1 MKCIKKMNDF
11 VLGILMILLSA
22 FLVFGKITETEVKT
36 GQGGFLVRSD
46 VWLRMM
52 GVFLVIVAVILIIR
66 SFGKNIRNHAF
77 AASGA
82 DGEEAEGFH
91 FYLDSTVV
99 AVIVSL
105 IVYALALPKVGFM
118 ITTFLMCLYLV
129 ILFSVKEQSL
139 TFRTVP
145 KALWGKLLVKGVL
158 SAAVMLAV
166 FWFIFGKLLS
176 VQFPTFSLFG

>member
-66 SFGKNIRNHAF
+66 SFSN
-77 AASGA
+77 
-82 DGEEAEGFH
+82 D
-91 FYLDSTVV
+91 
-99 AVIVSL
+99 
-105 IVYALALPKVGFM
+105 
-118 ITTFLMCLYLV
+118 
-129 ILFSVKEQSL
+129 
-139 TFRTVP
+139 
-145 KALWGKLLVKGVL
+145 
-158 SAAVMLAV
+158 
-166 FWFIFGKLLS
+166 LLS
-176 VQFPTFSLFG
+176 HYSLCLTKKSKTLRIFL

>member
-66 SFGKNIRNHAF
+66 SFGKKE
-77 AASGA
+77 
-82 DGEEAEGFH
+82 GEEAEGFH
-91 FYLDSTVV
+91 FY
-99 AVIVSL
+99 L

>member
-66 SFGKNIRNHAF
+66 SFSNDLLSH
-77 AASGA
+77 
-82 DGEEAEGFH
+82 
-91 FYLDSTVV
+91 Y
-99 AVIVSL
+99 SL
-105 IVYALALPKVGFM
+105 CHTKK
-118 ITTFLMCLYLV
+118 
-129 ILFSVKEQSL
+129 S
-139 TFRTVP
+139 
-145 KALWGKLLVKGVL
+145 KALR
-158 SAAVMLAV
+158 
-166 FWFIFGKLLS
+166 IFL
-176 VQFPTFSLFG
+176 

>member
-1 MKCIKKMNDF
+1 M
-11 VLGILMILLSA
+11 
-22 FLVFGKITETEVKT
+22 
-36 GQGGFLVRSD
+36 RSD

-66 SFGKNIRNHAF
+66 SFGKKE
-77 AASGA
+77 
-82 DGEEAEGFH
+82 GEEAEGFH

-139 TFRTVP
+139 TFRTVH

>member
-66 SFGKNIRNHAF
+66 SFGKKE
-77 AASGA
+77 
-82 DGEEAEGFH
+82 GEEAEGFH

-99 AVIVSL
+99 AV
-105 IVYALALPKVGFM
+105 PKVGFM

>member
-46 VWLRMM
+46 VWLR
-52 GVFLVIVAVILIIR
+52 
-66 SFGKNIRNHAF
+66 KKE
-77 AASGA
+77 
-82 DGEEAEGFH
+82 GEEAEGFH

>member
-66 SFGKNIRNHAF
+66 SFGKKE
-77 AASGA
+77 
-82 DGEEAEGFH
+82 GEEAEGFH

-145 KALWGKLLVKGVL
+145 KALWGKLLDKGRSVCGSDAGGVL
-158 SAAVMLAV
+158 VYIWQAPVRPVPHVLPVWLRLNAVCAPL
-166 FWFIFGKLLS
+166 K
-176 VQFPTFSLFG
+176 

>member
-66 SFGKNIRNHAF
+66 SF
-77 AASGA
+77 
-82 DGEEAEGFH
+82 GEEAEGFH

>member
-66 SFGKNIRNHAF
+66 SFGKKE
-77 AASGA
+77 
-82 DGEEAEGFH
+82 GEEAAGFH
-91 FYLDSTVV
+91 LDSMVV

>member
-66 SFGKNIRNHAF
+66 SFGKKE
-77 AASGA
+77 
-82 DGEEAEGFH
+82 GEEAEGFH
-91 FYLDSTVV
+91 FYLDSTVGCDRLSDRLRTGAAQGRLHDHHLPDV
-99 AVIVSL
+99 PVSGHPVLREGTVSDLPHGSQGAVGQ
-105 IVYALALPKVGFM
+105 AAGKGR
-118 ITTFLMCLYLV
+118 
-129 ILFSVKEQSL
+129 SVRGSD
-139 TFRTVP
+139 
-145 KALWGKLLVKGVL
+145 AGGVL
-158 SAAVMLAV
+158 VYI
-166 FWFIFGKLLS
+166 W
-176 VQFPTFSLFG
+176 